1 MLEYKIEAYLPTGG
15 LPPSFPFF
23 TFRSLSFLSKML
35 GIVELHG
42 AKQVLRN
49 PETNTILPFPSP
61 YFLPGDQVFQSLDTE
76 CVLRHRTPQTLC
88 AVVRSVDPLHVT
100 YVNLP
105 PMSLF
110 QPKLELLFTPTV
122 GERIVFL
129 FTADGGYELLRRYSA
144 DPKEDVPCLLAL
156 YKGGCEAKEA
166 DLVRRDPLYTRAD
179 NVDHEDLDTFTIDPA
194 SSVDFDDAISV
205 DPETH
210 TIYVHIVDIAH
221 AELSAEE
228 QRRLQARCLT
238 LYLANEHTEHLL
250 DEETASHRLSLV
262 QGVRR
267 PVITV
272 KLTMNEGLVERY
284 EIYRSTIVVKHRYN
298 YEEVQAA
305 LEAGTANSAIQ
316 YLDRLTKERS
326 REVQYAVNLPSLRL
340 TIDKP
345 SGLAT
350 ALRSESTNDP
360 AHSLVATAMIL
371 ANMTVSHHLTLK
383 GVTIP
388 NRFHSTLRGFK
399 PTTIATGNSEVDSF
413 ILVKRFA
420 RAYYSVDEKGHFG
433 LDLKEYVH
441 FTSPM
446 RRYADVI
453 VHNLLA
459 GLQYTDLEE
468 QVTHLNHRATVV
480 RSLQDLYERW
490 KTMRWIQ
497 ALPADTKHNAY
508 VTDTK
513 KAGIMWFIPSLLLNG
528 FSHVATLQPPQFWG
542 YREAMNYLVGAA
554 RTIGLGDIV
563 DAKLSDI
570 NPLTGT
576 YTCTIIT

>member
-1 MLEYKIEAYLPTGG
+1 
-15 LPPSFPFF
+15 
-23 TFRSLSFLSKML
+23 
-35 GIVELHG
+35 
-42 AKQVLRN
+42 
-49 PETNTILPFPSP
+49 
-61 YFLPGDQVFQSLDTE
+61 
-76 CVLRHRTPQTLC
+76 
-88 AVVRSVDPLHVT
+88 VDPLHVT

-105 PMSLF
+105 PTSLF
-110 QPKLELLFTPTV
+110 QPKLELLFTPAV

-144 DPKEDVPCLLAL
+144 DPTDDVPCLLAL
-156 YKGGCEAKEA
+156 YKGGCDANATEP
-166 DLVRRDPLYTRAD
+166 VRGDPLYTRPD
-179 NVDHEDLDTFTIDPA
+179 TVNHEDLDTFTIDPA
-194 SSVDFDDAISV
+194 TSADFDDAISV

-228 QRRLQARCLT
+228 TRRLQARCLT

-250 DEETASHRLSLV
+250 HEETASHRLSLI

-272 KLTMNEGLVERY
+272 KLTLGEGLVQKY
-284 EIYRSTIVVKHRYN
+284 EIYQSTIVVKRRYN
-298 YEEVQAA
+298 YEEVQTA
-305 LEAGTANSAIQ
+305 LEAGTASPAIQ
-316 YLDRLTKERS
+316 YLDHLTKERS
-326 REVQYAVNLPSLRL
+326 KDVQYAVNLPSLRL
-340 TIDKP
+340 TIDRT
-345 SGLAT
+345 SGLAS
-350 ALRSESTNDP
+350 ALHSESTNDA

-383 GVTIP
+383 GITIP
-388 NRFHSTLRGFK
+388 NRFHSTLRGFR
-399 PTTIATGNSEVDSF
+399 PSPIATGNSEVDSF

-497 ALPADTKHNAY
+497 TLPADTKHKVY
-508 VTDTK
+508 VTDVK
-513 KAGIMWFIPSLLLNG
+513 SAGIMWFIPSLLLNG
-528 FSHVATLQPPQFWG
+528 FSHVATLQPSQFWA
-542 YREAMNYLVGAA
+542 YQNALNHLTGAS
-554 RTIGLGDIV
+554 RTVGLGDAL
-563 DAKLSDI
+563 DATLSEL

-576 YTCTIIT
+576 YICTIST

>member
-1 MLEYKIEAYLPTGG
+1 
-15 LPPSFPFF
+15 
-23 TFRSLSFLSKML
+23 ML

-49 PETNTILPFPSP
+49 PETNTILPFSSP
-61 YFLPGDQVFQSLDTE
+61 YFLPGDHVFQSLDTG
-76 CVLRHRTPQTLC
+76 CVLQHRTPQTVC
-88 AVVRSVDPLHVT
+88 AVVTSVDPLKVS

-110 QPKLELLFTPTV
+110 QPKLELLFVPTI
-122 GERIVFL
+122 GERIILL
-129 FTADGGYELLRRYSA
+129 FTADGGYEMLRRYSA

-156 YKGGCEAKEA
+156 YKGGCMTEPSEP
-166 DLVRRDPLYTRAD
+166 VRGEPLYTRSD
-179 NVDHEDLDTFTIDPA
+179 IVNHEDLDTFTIDPA
-194 SSVDFDDAISV
+194 TSADFDDAISV
-205 DPETH
+205 DPATH

-221 AELSAEE
+221 AELSEE
-228 QRRLQARCLT
+228 ETRRLQARCLT

-262 QGVRR
+262 QGARR

-272 KLTMNEGLVERY
+272 KLTLEAGLVQRY
-284 EIYRSTIVVKHRYN
+284 EIYRSTIHVKRRYN
-298 YEEVQAA
+298 YEEVQTA
-305 LEAGTANSAIQ
+305 LEAGTAPPAIQ
-316 YLDRLTKERS
+316 YLDTLTKERS
-326 REVQYAVNLPSLRL
+326 REIQYAVSLPSLRL
-340 TIDKP
+340 TVDRDT
-345 SGLAT
+345 GLAT
-350 ALRSESTNDP
+350 ALRSENTNN
-360 AHSLVATAMIL
+360 ASHSLVATAMIL

-383 GVTIP
+383 GVKIP
-388 NRFHSTLRGFK
+388 NRFHSALRGFR
-399 PTTIATGNSEVDSF
+399 PSPISTGNSEVDSF

-459 GLQYTDLEE
+459 GVQYEDLEDR
-468 QVTHLNHRATVV
+468 VTHLNHRAAVV

-497 ALPADTKHNAY
+497 TLPADTKHKAY
-508 VTDTK
+508 VTDVKRT
-513 KAGIMWFIPSLLLNG
+513 GIMWFIPSLLLNG
-528 FSHVATLQPPQFWG
+528 FSHVATLQPPQFWA
-542 YREAMNYLVGAA
+542 YLDVMNHLTGAV
-554 RTIGLGDIV
+554 RTLGLGDGLE
-563 DAKLSDI
+563 ATLSSID
-570 NPLTGT
+570 PLTGT
-576 YTCTIIT
+576 YVCTIIT